1 MLNDKVNAKDT
12 HKILQRIY
20 DLCNMG
26 SAQNINNNSDLRTLY
41 VRWQNLQRLAQ
52 TCPELLKDTDIT
64 FLLEP
69 TSVGVGFLLQELLT
83 RTIVQSL
90 KVGVEV
96 GVMRQPNTH
105 DTGFVQNSIHVV
117 RVPKAIRDVVGILLS
132 IHWCCGHTSNI
143 IPASVSER
151 MISGDVNT
159 LIGKI
164 LVHAAR
170 NIATIGTLNLELFHK
185 FKQLYLDTSTNP
197 DTRWMYDNIVLQ
209 LSSGWD
215 NFEHSKD
222 FIGVYTSANIE
233 SGVVDY
239 SSIFSAF
246 KLIVDCTNEI
256 QEYLGGMTLSA
267 WIAEEATKINVK
279 VKEDDTMNSALRTLE
294 ELLKRSVV
302 ITDHGEVLN
311 VFLDGESNAI
321 SITNRD
327 LRDATAQFDDRPK
340 VSSCKVLVDGT
351 EQEIINLTDA
361 DLDAIVAS
369 MSRIVAPDAT
379 DVNYTGNNSTQP
391 ATPLQDLINN
401 LQAQRDVERQAEA
414 EMARR
419 NVEQQRIEDAMAPH
433 MGETQPTQA
442 EPQAEEVRI
451 VNGERQFRRV
461 VAGITMWIPEANVQA
476 QEARREQNQRV
487 EATATII
494 QNPFATAPIDGDDDD
509 EDGDVIEEL
518 ADYVLAHRDELTI
531 DDIEGDEEV
540 EATDNFRGLQDAQ
553 RVREAN
559 NIPDA
564 NTNGATNATGE
575 RVGQF
580 ILTPD
585 GRFVFQQ

>member
-1 MLNDKVNAKDT
+1 M
-12 HKILQRIY
+12 
-20 DLCNMG
+20 
-26 SAQNINNNSDLRTLY
+26 
-41 VRWQNLQRLAQ
+41 
-52 TCPELLKDTDIT
+52 
-64 FLLEP
+64 
-69 TSVGVGFLLQELLT
+69 
-83 RTIVQSL
+83 
-90 KVGVEV
+90 
-96 GVMRQPNTH
+96 
-105 DTGFVQNSIHVV
+105 
-117 RVPKAIRDVVGILLS
+117 
-132 IHWCCGHTSNI
+132 
-143 IPASVSER
+143 
-151 MISGDVNT
+151 
-159 LIGKI
+159 
-164 LVHAAR
+164 
-170 NIATIGTLNLELFHK
+170 
-185 FKQLYLDTSTNP
+185 
-197 DTRWMYDNIVLQ
+197 
-209 LSSGWD
+209 
-215 NFEHSKD
+215 
-222 FIGVYTSANIE
+222 
-233 SGVVDY
+233 VDY

-311 VFLDGESNAI
+311 VFLDGEPNAI

-351 EQEIINLTDA
+351 EQEIINLTDV

-433 MGETQPTQA
+433 MGETQPTQV

-494 QNPFATAPIDGDDDD
+494 QNPFATAPLDGDEDDD
-509 EDGDVIEEL
+509 AIEEL
-518 ADYVLAHRDELTI
+518 ADYALAHRDELTL
-531 DDIEGDEEV
+531 DDIEVDNEV
-540 EATDNFRGLQDAQ
+540 EATDDFRGRQDDQ
-553 RVREAN
+553 RVPEAN

>member
-26 SAQNINNNSDLRTLY
+26 GSQTIHNNSDLRTLY

-52 TCPELLKDTDIT
+52 TCPELLKDSDIS

-96 GVMRQPNTH
+96 GVMRQPNTD
-105 DTGFVQNSIHVV
+105 DTGFIQNSIHVV

-132 IHWCCGHTSNI
+132 IHWCCGYTSNI

-151 MISGDVNT
+151 MITGDVNT
-159 LIGKI
+159 LIGQI

-185 FKQLYLDTSTNP
+185 FKQLYLDTSTDP
-197 DTRWMYDNIVLQ
+197 ATRWMYDNIVLQ
-209 LSSGWD
+209 LTSKWD
-215 NFEHSKD
+215 NFEHSRD

-239 SSIFSAF
+239 SSIFGAF

-267 WIAEEATKINVK
+267 WIAEEATKINIK
-279 VKEDDTMNSALRTLE
+279 VKEDDSMNSALRTLE

-311 VFLDGESNAI
+311 VFLDSESNAI

-340 VSSCKVLVDGT
+340 VSSCKVLLDGT
-351 EQEIINLTDA
+351 EQEIINLADG

-379 DVNYTGNNSTQP
+379 DINYTGNDATQP
-391 ATPLQDLINN
+391 STPLQELINN
-401 LQAQRDVERQAEA
+401 LQAQRDVERRQAETA
-414 EMARR
+414 TEINTDQRVGEAVAH
-419 NVEQQRIEDAMAPH
+419 NV
-433 MGETQPTQA
+433 GESQAAQA
-442 EPQAEEVRI
+442 EPQIEEVRI

-461 VAGITMWIPEANVQA
+461 VAGITMWVPEANVHA
-476 QEARREQNQRV
+476 QEARRDQNQRG
-487 EATATII
+487 EATVRMMPD
-494 QNPFATAPIDGDDDD
+494 PFAAVPEPEDDEEDPLVEMATFLQADQDEDDD
-509 EDGDVIEEL
+509 EEGEEEA
-518 ADYVLAHRDELTI
+518 ADD
-531 DDIEGDEEV
+531 
-540 EATDNFRGLQDAQ
+540 FRGPQDGQ
-553 RVREAN
+553 RVDAAAN
-559 NIPDA
+559 IHNA
-564 NTNGATNATGE
+564 NTTGANAATGE